1 MIPHLSLR
9 YAARLEA
16 CPAILAFDFDV
27 VKPPRIGS
35 KWTGGMSNESTI
47 AKWDSM
53 LISDGSGA
61 CVSSFAYHQLF
72 VNAFVR
78 RFGTDTKL

>member
-9 YAARLEA
+9 YAARLDA

-27 VKPPRIGS
+27 VNPPRIGS
-35 KWTGGMSNESTI
+35 KWTGGISKESTI
-47 AKWDSM
+47 AKCDSM

-61 CVSSFAYHQLF
+61 CVSSFAYYQL
-72 VNAFVR
+72 
-78 RFGTDTKL
+78 